1 MRLYRIILYT
11 LLLLIVAGCHGFQD
25 PADLLALVPQGPYTL
40 SVDKKVIESDG
51 KDTAV
56 LTITDVKGLVLTE
69 GEYLRNTSFYI
80 VELDEWRSGL
90 GSSEAPNIFTSIA
103 DGTYT
108 IKGMYSGEFCE
119 NSVTIRSENRSGY
132 EVFHKNVLIYKL
144 TGTWCQY
151 CPYMTEALHN
161 VDDYTKDHS
170 IVMAFHNSDSFSIQY
185 NASMD
190 MAGMLLSRFGT
201 EDDGYP
207 YAIYSLAE
215 GSGKRTVNDI
225 QRLVKNQL
233 TATPASTG
241 IKAESVVTD
250 GKITVNVGVKASES
264 GKYDLAI
271 AVLKDNQTALNYNN
285 QREVYNDV
293 VMMVSGNFYAMS
305 SDAFELSAGEEINLD
320 RVCEHPDF
328 APGTACRIV
337 LFTLKK
343 IGDKVVVDNAVEL
356 NAGSSVG
363 YRYNDN
369 APAGDD
375 DTPVVSSYPQ
385 KMLGM
390 QFTSVGCTNCPFLAD
405 ALKDVQENL
414 PGKMIPVAFHLDYGG
429 YEDPMALSVNTKF
442 YERVNTGDGL
452 PMFALNFR
460 KSSSPIINEYAK
472 IVSEM
477 ELQAEAYPAVAG
489 VAVSSRY
496 DRNSHSVE
504 VTTKFKTDVAGA
516 YRYHIFLVEDG
527 IASYQLGS
535 DAQTYIH
542 NNVFRAMA
550 SDNVLGD
557 KLNGGKDLTAGKEY
571 TVTKTM
577 TLDEEWKPAN
587 MRVVAVILNSEDGG
601 DTFCANNANVCPV
614 GGSVDY
620 DGKITEGGD
629 DQSVQFARRVCVMEF
644 TGTWCAMCPDGASVL
659 NYLVDRQY
667 VDKAFAL
674 AFHNEDIYALPQE
687 QELFNIFGWSGYPAF
702 VTDMRDVGLL
712 TDGTC
717 DDSIEKSL
725 YDSPTNCGVA
735 VSASYDGNT
744 SEVSVTAK
752 VSTSKTMNCRIA
764 AYVVEDKVVGEQTMS
779 TGTVNRS
786 YTHRHVVRKMLS
798 TSVRGDSLGSIAAG
812 MEKEKTFAFTVDKDW
827 NPANLSVAVLAIDAN
842 GHVNNMAV
850 CDIDG
855 GTMDYEYV
863 NN

>member
-1 MRLYRIILYT
+1 M
-11 LLLLIVAGCHGFQD
+11 VAGCHGFQD

-40 SVDKKVIESDG
+40 SVDKTVIESDG
-51 KDTAV
+51 KDAAI

-69 GEYLRNTSFYI
+69 GDYLRNTSFYI
-80 VELDEWRSGL
+80 EELDEWRSGL
-90 GSSEAPNIFTSIA
+90 GSSEAPNIFTSIN

-108 IKGMYSGEFCE
+108 IKAMYSGEFCE
-119 NSVTIRSENRSGY
+119 NSIVIRSENRSGY

-161 VDDYTKDHS
+161 VDEYTKDHS
-170 IVMAFHNSDSFSIQY
+170 IVMAFHNKDDFSIQY

-190 MAGMLLSRFGT
+190 MADMLLDRFGT
-201 EDDGYP
+201 ADDGYP

-250 GKITVNVGVKASES
+250 GKITVNVGVKASEA

-271 AVLKDNQTALNYNN
+271 AVLKDNQTAINYNG

-293 VMMVSGNFYAMS
+293 VMMVSGNFYTMS
-305 SDAFELSAGEEINLD
+305 SDAFDLSVGEEKILD
-320 RVCEHPDF
+320 KVCEHPDF
-328 APGTACRIV
+328 APGSAYRIV

-343 IGDKVVVDNAVEL
+343 DGDKVVVDNAVSL
-356 NAGSSVG
+356 NAGESAG
-363 YRYNDN
+363 YRYNEN
-369 APAGDD
+369 KPADGDD
-375 DTPVVSSYPQ
+375 SPVVSSYPQ

-405 ALKDVQENL
+405 AIKDVEKNL

-429 YEDPMALSVNTKF
+429 YEDPMALAVNTKF
-442 YERVNTGDGL
+442 YEKVNTGDGL

-460 KSSSPIINEYAK
+460 KSSSPIVNEYAK

-477 ELQAEAYPAVAG
+477 EHQAEAYPAVAG
-489 VAVSSRY
+489 VAVSSKY
-496 DRNSHSVE
+496 DKASHSVE
-504 VTTKFKTDVAGA
+504 VTARFRTDVAGA
-516 YRYHIFLVEDG
+516 YRYHVFLTEDG
-527 IASYQLGS
+527 VESYQLGS
-535 DAQTYIH
+535 EAQTYVH
-542 NNVFRAMA
+542 DNVFRAMA

-557 KLNGGKDLTAGKEY
+557 KLNGGKDLTVGKEY
-571 TVTKTM
+571 TVTEKIA
-577 TLDEEWKPAN
+577 LNEDWVSSN
-587 MRVVAVILNSEDGG
+587 MRVVVAVLNSEDGG
-601 DTFCANNANVCPV
+601 ETFCANNANACAV
-614 GGSVDY
+614 GSSVDY
-620 DGKITEGGD
+620 DGNVTEENTGT
-629 DQSVQFARRVCVMEF
+629 VKFVRRVCVMEF

-667 VDKAFAL
+667 AGKAFAL
-674 AFHNEDIYALPQE
+674 AFHNDDIYALPQE
-687 QELFNIFGWSGYPAF
+687 QELFNMFGYSGYPAY

-712 TDGTC
+712 TDGGC
-717 DDSIEKSL
+717 DDSIERSL

-735 VSASYDGNT
+735 VSSAYDKE
-744 SEVSVTAK
+744 SSQVSVTAG
-752 VSTSKTMNCRIA
+752 VTASKTMNFRVA

-779 TGTVNRS
+779 TGSVNKN

-798 TSVRGDSLGSIAAG
+798 SSVRGESLGSIAAG
-812 MEKEKTFAFTVDKDW
+812 SEKEKTFSFTVEEGW
-827 NPANLSVAVLAIDAN
+827 NTANLSVAVLAIDAN

-850 CDIDG
+850 CAVDG
-855 GTMDYEYV
+855 GSMDYEYV